1 MDGSRT
7 NIILV
12 LGSIT
17 KVDRSLR
24 ESSKPTYLG
33 KLSDPLRQYPSMD
46 VTGRIEFQ
54 KTGSQSNL
62 QILPLAAAE
71 GIHIWDFL
79 IPYYGQLDLPQ
90 SGNDVHTKIT
100 ENVSSRVVAVNPFSI
115 PIYLCQT
122 PSSFSM
128 C

>member
-54 KTGSQSNL
+54 NSRQPIKSPDSAVSCRRRDPHVGL
-62 QILPLAAAE
+62 LDPLL
-71 GIHIWDFL
+71 W
-79 IPYYGQLDLPQ
+79 
-90 SGNDVHTKIT
+90 ST
-100 ENVSSRVVAVNPFSI
+100 R
-115 PIYLCQT
+115 
-122 PSSFSM
+122 PSSVRK
-128 C
+128 